1 MEVELTKGVMAT
13 TLPKAEKLKTKNIA
27 DNGDTV
33 TAYRQ
38 FRPDAAS
45 TFHGP

>member
-27 DNGDTV
+27 DKGDAV

-38 FRPDAAS
+38 FRPDAALI
-45 TFHGP
+45 FHGL